1 MFRLISGNIISC
13 TRKPLCVHV
22 ACTLV
27 IVCTICRTLAS
38 IVGRGVLTPLFYE
51 DPPILPTPF
60 FEFCQTIPSLL
71 PWWSRHTHKAHTGA
85 SRLTHLYK
93 HIYTPVMCS
102 QQLSLLHWMDN
113 SLISKSYFRR
123 CLFFSR
129 IIHLQRSYICWVD
142 AIRLGS
148 ANNTGVSTQNTHTYT
163 KHSKKDNIGK
173 GQYENKWYHPFLTP
187 PPSTPHPYF
196 ISPSLFYG
204 KNLNPPFF
212 FFENFVNSSFF
223 VKWIGTIIIPWNSHY
238 FRNWKATVN

>member
-1 MFRLISGNIISC
+1 M
-13 TRKPLCVHV
+13 
-22 ACTLV
+22 
-27 IVCTICRTLAS
+27 
-38 IVGRGVLTPLFYE
+38 
-51 DPPILPTPF
+51 
-60 FEFCQTIPSLL
+60 
-71 PWWSRHTHKAHTGA
+71 
-85 SRLTHLYK
+85 
-93 HIYTPVMCS
+93 
-102 QQLSLLHWMDN
+102 
-113 SLISKSYFRR
+113 ISKSYFRR

-187 PPSTPHPYF
+187 PPPPTPILSTLPF
-196 ISPSLFYG
+196 FMG
-204 KNLNPPFF
+204 KIWTLPF